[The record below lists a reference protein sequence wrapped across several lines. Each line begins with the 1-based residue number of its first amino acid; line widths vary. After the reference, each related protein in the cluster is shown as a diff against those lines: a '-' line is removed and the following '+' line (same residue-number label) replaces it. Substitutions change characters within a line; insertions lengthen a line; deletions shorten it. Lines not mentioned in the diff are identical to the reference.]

1 LQGVD
6 DDDFFDYDDDHYD
19 SDFSDADSHD
29 SSISSEHADFTMI
42 FKTLQVNNTMN
53 LFTSLLY

>member
-1 LQGVD
+1 VD
-6 DDDFFDYDDDHYD
+6 DDDFFDSDHFDHFD
-19 SDFSDADSHD
+19 SDFSDADSYD